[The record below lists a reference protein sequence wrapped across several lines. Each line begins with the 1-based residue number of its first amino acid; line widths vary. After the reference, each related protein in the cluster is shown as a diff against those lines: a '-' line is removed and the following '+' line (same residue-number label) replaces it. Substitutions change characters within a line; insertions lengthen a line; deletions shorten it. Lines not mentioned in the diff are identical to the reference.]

1 MKSRQNNTVG
11 LAVNKTYGLFLYCG
25 EDTHQNALIC
35 LDAVE
40 LQKGKTDVLFSG
52 ILIYFVTQFIN
63 LQLNVRTEHIFG
75 PAQCIFTFSGNKSIS
90 YIFVLLTFHTWV
102 ALQQSEEPSLRD
114 VPGCCLLGWHSS
126 ALQKPGQMGCHLMR
140 DNILLGFREAKSW
153 RWGFLSSWHI
163 SFAASLCYSKWG
175 DDDQFKKKKS

>member
-75 PAQCIFTFSGNKSIS
+75 PAQHIFTFSGNKSIS
-90 YIFVLLTFHTWV
+90 
-102 ALQQSEEPSLRD
+102 
-114 VPGCCLLGWHSS
+114 
-126 ALQKPGQMGCHLMR
+126 
-140 DNILLGFREAKSW
+140 
-153 RWGFLSSWHI
+153 
-163 SFAASLCYSKWG
+163 
-175 DDDQFKKKKS
+175 